1 MTPTNETEVL
11 SYSNDAV
18 EYLFR
23 VIQKLCF
30 ELATEIDIHYELKDA
45 HVVEDGVDALA
56 YASQALAIHGKT
68 PCDVATHVIKRF
80 SLLPFKQPE

>member
-1 MTPTNETEVL
+1 MTTTDENVILTYSSNE
-11 SYSNDAV
+11 V

-45 HVVEDGVDALA
+45 HVVKDGVDALA
-56 YASQALAIHGKT
+56 YASQALSIHGKT
-68 PCDVATHVIKRF
+68 PHDVATHVINRL
-80 SLLPFKQPE
+80 SLHPYKQPE